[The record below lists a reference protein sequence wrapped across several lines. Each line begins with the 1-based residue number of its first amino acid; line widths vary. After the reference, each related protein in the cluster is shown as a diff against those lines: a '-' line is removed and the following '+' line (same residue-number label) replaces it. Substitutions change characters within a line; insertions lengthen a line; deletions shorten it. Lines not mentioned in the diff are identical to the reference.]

1 MKNIYLISIII
12 ILAITSASAQSKQ
25 KTTAQ
30 DYLSLKWKQVSTRMP
45 AEWYGSEDAKL
56 VAENVLLS
64 QKEIGGWEKNKP
76 YHHAFSESEKAHY
89 FQDKSEIGATFD
101 NGATISELR
110 FLAKVYSYFNDKR
123 YKQAFEKGLDY
134 IFISQYENGGWPQ
147 FYPYKGGY
155 ADHITYNDNA
165 MVNTMDLLFE
175 ILADSKEFDSLQIN
189 KDRKD
194 KAQKAFEKGIQCILK
209 TQIIMADQP
218 TVWCAQ
224 HDEKTLAPANAR
236 AYELA
241 SFSGAESVN
250 ITLLLMKIDKPS
262 EQIIAAVNGAVE
274 WFSNNKIEGVELVQE
289 IDTNGKKNRIIVKDE
304 NASPLWA
311 RFYDLETGKP
321 YFCSRDGIKRNSL
334 AEISHERR
342 NGYGW
347 YTNAPAKLL
356 KKYTKWKKINEK

>member
-1 MKNIYLISIII
+1 MRNIYLVSIII
-12 ILAITSASAQSKQ
+12 ILAITSTSAKNKK

-30 DYLSLKWKQVSTRMP
+30 NYLSLKWKQVSTKMP
-45 AEWYGSEDAKL
+45 AEWYGSENAKL

-64 QKEIGGWEKNKP
+64 QKGIGGWEKNKP

-89 FQDKSEIGATFD
+89 FQDKSRIGATFD

-110 FLAKVYSYFNDKR
+110 FLAKVYSHFNDKR

-134 IFISQYENGGWPQ
+134 IFISQYKNGGWPQ

-165 MVNTMDLLFE
+165 MVNTMKLLFE
-175 ILADSKEFDSLQIN
+175 ILSDSKEFYSLQIN
-189 KDRKD
+189 KTRKE
-194 KAQKAFEKGIQCILK
+194 KAQKAFNKGIQCILK
-209 TQIIMADQP
+209 TQIIVNNQP

-224 HDEKTLAPANAR
+224 HDKKTLVPANAR

-241 SFSGAESVN
+241 SFSGGESVN
-250 ITLLLMKIDKPS
+250 IILLLMKIEKPS
-262 EQIIAAVNGAVE
+262 QQITAAVNGAVK
-274 WFSNNKIEGVELVQE
+274 WFETNKIEGVKLVQE
-289 IDTNGKKNRIIVKDE
+289 IDKNGKKNRIIVKDK

-334 AEISHERR
+334 AKISYERR

-347 YTNAPAKLL
+347 YTNTPGKLP
-356 KKYTKWKKINEK
+356 KKYIQWKRNNAK